1 MGSRR
6 RVVTVAGATVVAP
19 TAPTLTAPA
28 TGTDVYDGVG
38 VTVTATVTAG
48 QVPDRIDFVLD
59 PGVSE
64 VVVATDSSSP
74 YSQTW
79 TPSGVTPGAHTLV
92 ARFVYGSG
100 SVDSASI
107 NLTVMTPQTVQN
119 ASDLTAAGWTEVSV
133 TPTDFQT
140 LTDSLDGAP
149 ALHYTSQAA
158 LTAAAF
164 CAMSVDV
171 KAGTKTWAWLAC
183 SFGVTAYVNL
193 STGALG
199 TVSGGT
205 ATTTALGSGWHR
217 ILLSGTTN
225 GTPMA
230 VGLASGDGGVSYQG
244 AGTGT
249 ILATNFKAWKRV

>member
-1 MGSRR
+1 MRARR
-6 RVVTVAGATVVAP
+6 RITAVAPSVVVP
-19 TAPTLTAPA
+19 TAPTVTAP
-28 TGTDVYDGVG
+28 TEGVDIYDGVA
-38 VTVTATVTAG
+38 VTLTATVTVG
-48 QVPDRIDFVLD
+48 QVPDRIDFLLD
-59 PGVSE
+59 GSTVI
-64 VVVATDSSSP
+64 ATDSASP
-74 YSQTW
+74 YSQSW
-79 TPSGVTPGAHTLV
+79 VPSGVTPGAHTLV

-100 SVDSASI
+100 SVDSTAV

-119 ASDLTAAGWTEVSV
+119 ASDLTAAGWSESSI

-140 LTDSLDGAP
+140 LTDSNDGAP
-149 ALHYTSQAA
+149 TLHYTTQAA

-193 STGALG
+193 ATGALG

-205 ATTTALGSGWHR
+205 ATTTPLGSGWHR

-225 GTPMA
+225 GTPM
-230 VGLASGDGGVSYQG
+230 GIGTASGDAGVSYQG
-244 AGTGT
+244 DGTGT